1 MHRLLSAA
9 LAAVLASGALCDP
22 LPVAGGGSSANSLTP
37 GEVAPGPD
45 GVTAAPGFMIV
56 PETGGAATG
65 STGLEAA
72 VDDPEVPE
80 RRGFPELAVIL
91 EDKVSILKEIARIQ
105 EELIGFARRDRLA
118 AHALRLPMPICEM
131 VLPAPWCAQLTATF
145 RPDPE

>member
-9 LAAVLASGALCDP
+9 LAVALASGALCDP
-22 LPVAGGGSSANSLTP
+22 PPVVDGGLGSNSTAP
-37 GEVAPGPD
+37 GEFIPVPD
-45 GVTAAPGFMIV
+45 GVAAMSGPADIRT
-56 PETGGAATG
+56 TGGAAPYRFSLG
-65 STGLEAA
+65 ASTGNP
-72 VDDPEVPE
+72 VDPA

-91 EDKVSILKEIARIQ
+91 EDKVSVLAEITRIQ

-118 AHALRLPMPICEM
+118 ARALRLPMPICEM

>member
-9 LAAVLASGALCDP
+9 LAAVLASSAPCDP
-22 LPVAGGGSSANSLTP
+22 LPVAGGGSSVNSLTP
-37 GEVAPGPD
+37 GEVAPGPN
-45 GVTAAPGFMIV
+45 GMTAVPGFMNI
-56 PETGGAATG
+56 PGTGGAATG
-65 STGLEAA
+65 WTGLEAMI
-72 VDDPEVPE
+72 DDPGVPV